1 MFDALFDSLETSQ
14 APGSVSVVS
23 FIKSFLPWTPFRAVT
38 GSRRFA
44 PIAVPEQEQ
53 WERSYHWPSHPRCS
67 LKLPGCFSCRSAS
80 TAELRHFGKTCEL
93 WMLGR
98 INRTCT
104 AGLRHS
110 VRPANCKCSPPTEFE
125 VPNVGHPFLFLL
137 PHVSFHSHSFSFSML
152 AAREAF
158 SSPKGGLQ
166 LQLLYFLF
174 TVLNFYVLRL
184 RSQPPALLQSL
195 CLFLFFF
202 FRFPNAKQGPSKK
215 ACWLP
220 AKRGVCVEH
229 LFAKVSM
236 IHSYT
241 YMQGARCPLTQ
252 LAPTKL
258 CVRWTGKR
266 TCRSVPGC

>member
-1 MFDALFDSLETSQ
+1 MLTGLSIFDTLFDSLETSQ

-53 WERSYHWPSHPRCS
+53 WERCYHWPSHPRCS
-67 LKLPGCFSCRSAS
+67 LKRPGCFSCRSAS
-80 TAELRHFGKTCEL
+80 TAGLRHFGKTCEL

-104 AGLRHS
+104 ARLRHS
-110 VRPANCKCSPPTEFE
+110 VRPANCKCSAPTGFE
-125 VPNVGHPFLFLL
+125 VPNVGHPFLFLFL
-137 PHVSFHSHSFSFSML
+137 FPHVSFHSRSFSFSML

-166 LQLLYFLF
+166 LQLLDFSF

-184 RSQPPALLQSL
+184 HSQPPALRRAFVLSF
-195 CLFLFFF
+195 FLFP
-202 FRFPNAKQGPSKK
+202 FPQCKARAKQKSLLATPQS
-215 ACWLP
+215 
-220 AKRGVCVEH
+220 GVCV
-229 LFAKVSM
+229 
-236 IHSYT
+236 
-241 YMQGARCPLTQ
+241 
-252 LAPTKL
+252 
-258 CVRWTGKR
+258 WN
-266 TCRSVPGC
+266 TCLPRFQ

>member
-53 WERSYHWPSHPRCS
+53 WERCYHWPSHPRCS
-67 LKLPGCFSCRSAS
+67 LKRPGCFSCRSAS
-80 TAELRHFGKTCEL
+80 TAGLRHFGKTCEL

-104 AGLRHS
+104 AGLRHT
-110 VRPANCKCSPPTEFE
+110 VRPANCKCSPPTGFE
-125 VPNVGHPFLFLL
+125 VPNVGHPFLFLFL
-137 PHVSFHSHSFSFSML
+137 FPHVSFHSHSFFSML

-166 LQLLYFLF
+166 LQLLYFSF

-184 RSQPPALLQSL
+184 HSQPPALLQSL
-195 CLFLFFF
+195 CLFLFSFAAS
-202 FRFPNAKQGPSKK
+202 PMQSKGQAKKPVGY
-215 ACWLP
+215 P
-220 AKRGVCVEH
+220 AKCV
-229 LFAKVSM
+229 
-236 IHSYT
+236 
-241 YMQGARCPLTQ
+241 
-252 LAPTKL
+252 
-258 CVRWTGKR
+258 WN
-266 TCRSVPGC
+266 TCLPRFQ